1 MLGARVGTA
10 CAVLLLSGAE
20 TFVEGKGL
28 LDFLFVSFVL
38 SCLVGVLA
46 LARRERR
53 QSRSDADRVRELRAQ
68 GESERARAA
77 VREERRRLSRDVTA
91 ELSRAL
97 RLIRSDVGTARQN
110 ADVAAL
116 RSIHA
121 RTQQATAELR
131 RQLGLLHEEPDVPTE
146 PPAHEVLRT
155 SHVDV
160 LVSLAVMAL
169 AGVEA
174 FLYQSEH
181 VHPRPLAVVLT
192 VLAAGT
198 VVGRRRAPGL
208 AALACGVVFL
218 VAASLDQ
225 PVEGGFWSFATLGGL
240 SWTLAARAVRTD
252 LLCGLALFAAVLLST
267 AVRDRHNVGIFCVLL
282 LVAAAGGAVT
292 GHARRRSA
300 EARGAADR
308 RTAELERAA
317 EVAVAAERTAFARE
331 IHDTVSH
338 AIGVIA
344 VQAAAAEVSHGS
356 RPAVVARAL
365 DEIGAT
371 ADAALLELARVDDGA
386 ASTHDLGELVQ
397 RIRAAGTPVELVVSG
412 TVPKS
417 DRAVVYRVVQEGLT
431 NVLRHSAGSSAQ
443 VEVATTQAGT
453 TVTVRDDGAGHRSEG
468 PAGFGL
474 IGLTDRVTARGGT
487 LSAGPGPSGFLLE
500 VALPAVR
507 SGVPA

>member
-1 MLGARVGTA
+1 MLGVRVGTT
-10 CAVLLLSGAE
+10 CAVLLLSAVYTRAE
-20 TFVEGKGL
+20 GEGL
-28 LDFLFVSFVL
+28 LDFVFVSFVL
-38 SCLVGVLA
+38 GCLVGVVA

-53 QSRSDADRVRELRAQ
+53 QSRSEAERVRELRAQ
-68 GESERARAA
+68 RESERARAA

-97 RLIRSDVGTARQN
+97 RLIRSDVGAAREST
-110 ADVAAL
+110 DVAVL

-131 RQLGLLHEEPDVPTE
+131 RQLGLLREEPDEPTE
-146 PPAHEVLRT
+146 PPLHDGRRT
-155 SHVDV
+155 WRLDL
-160 LVSLAVMAL
+160 LVGLLVMAV

-174 FLYQSEH
+174 VVYERDAH
-181 VHPRPLAVVLT
+181 PDPRPMAVLLT
-192 VLAAGT
+192 VVAAGT

-208 AALACGVVFL
+208 AALACGVPFL
-218 VAASLDQ
+218 VGGVLDRA
-225 PVEGGFWSFATLGGL
+225 VEGGFWSFATLGSL
-240 SWTLAARAVRTD
+240 SWTLAARAVRTE
-252 LLCGLALFAAVLLST
+252 LLCGLALTAAVVVSP
-267 AVRDRHNVGIFCVLL
+267 AARDRNNVGIVAVLL

-300 EARGAADR
+300 EAR
-308 RTAELERAA
+308 RTAQSRAA
-317 EVAVAAERTAFARE
+317 ELDRAAEAAVAAERTAFARE

-371 ADAALLELARVDDGA
+371 ADAALSELARVDDGA
-386 ASTHDLGELVQ
+386 ASTHELGELVQ
-397 RIRAAGTPVELVVSG
+397 RIRASGTSVELVVSG
-412 TVPKS
+412 RVPEA

-431 NVLRHSAGSSAQ
+431 NVLRHSPGASAH
-443 VEVATTQAGT
+443 VAVTTTAAGT
-453 TVTVRDDGAGHRSEG
+453 TVAVRDDGGGVASEG

-487 LSAGPGPSGFLLE
+487 LSAGPRPAGFLLE
-500 VALPAVR
+500 VALPAV
-507 SGVPA
+507 PAASA